1 MIMEDKILLEELTTE
16 NLVGALKEL
25 ESGTMLVID
34 LPEQAKDSRYAVS
47 TQEGDEK
54 DDGIL

>member
-1 MIMEDKILLEELTTE
+1 MIMENKIILEELTTE

-25 ESGTMLVID
+25 KPGTMLVID
-34 LPEQAKDSRYAVS
+34 LPEQDKDSRYAMS

-54 DDGIL
+54 DGGTL

>member
-47 TQEGDEK
+47 TQGGDEK

>member
-1 MIMEDKILLEELTTE
+1 MIMEDKIILEELTTE

-25 ESGTMLVID
+25 KPGTMLVID
-34 LPEQAKDSRYAVS
+34 LAEQAKSGRYAVS

-54 DDGIL
+54 NGGTL

>member
-1 MIMEDKILLEELTTE
+1 MENKIILEELTTE

-25 ESGTMLVID
+25 KPGTMLVID
-34 LPEQAKDSRYAVS
+34 LPEQDKDSRYAMS

-54 DDGIL
+54 DGGTL